1 MEVDNTIKR
10 RHRTFRA
17 QAVVLKHKDWGEADR
32 LIFLFTLEHGK
43 IRAIAKGVRK
53 LKSRKAGHLEP
64 FTQVN
69 LMLAKG
75 RDIPI
80 ITQVETIEP
89 YFKIRK
95 DMLMTTFAS
104 YVIEL
109 LDRFTYEEGENQ
121 ALFRLLTKTLDRI
134 NHSEKIN
141 LAIRYYEIRLLDIVG
156 FRPQLFQC
164 TYCNTEIK
172 PENQFFSASAGG
184 VVCPQCKL
192 KAPGARAISMT
203 ALKYLRHFQRSD
215 YKTASK
221 ATLTPSVNREIEN
234 IMQYYIT
241 YQLEH
246 KLNTPPFIQRARK
259 GTQTTPKQSK

>member
-32 LIFLFTLEHGK
+32 LISLFTLEHGK

-64 FTQVN
+64 FTLVN

-80 ITQVETIEP
+80 ITQVETIKP
-89 YFKIRK
+89 FFAIRK
-95 DMLMTTFAS
+95 DMLLTTYAS
-104 YVIEL
+104 YAVEL

-121 ALFRLLTKTLDRI
+121 ALFRLLTKTLERI
-134 NHSEKIN
+134 NDSNKID

-164 TYCNTEIK
+164 TICNAEIK
-172 PENQFFSASAGG
+172 PENQFFSAPEGG
-184 VVCPQCKL
+184 VVCPRCKL
-192 KAPGARAISMT
+192 KATNVQAISLT
-203 ALKYLRHFQRSD
+203 ALKYLRHFQRSN
-215 YKTASK
+215 YTTASK
-221 ATLTPSVNREIEN
+221 ARLKPSINREIETIIQN
-234 IMQYYIT
+234 YIT

-259 GTQTTPKQSK
+259 GSQTLPE